1 MALKRCRT
9 LHWTIAFAKA
19 VLLQSMA
26 ISLGHAV
33 EPNKLASKDITST
46 IIDDI
51 RKAQLNLNSESTN
64 DDEADLDLY
73 LDVTLNQTSSGLV
86 NFVYREDQLWA
97 NADVLQQLGFIVPPD
112 STEPIPLNSLPDL
125 KIDYNARRQT
135 LSLIAPL
142 TLLNLDTTVR
152 NTRSNQRL
160 QPTASPGMLLNYNI
174 YGNQSLNSAKN
185 LSAFTELRAFNT
197 LGVLS
202 STALTTATHSAG
214 SNGDSSN
221 NDKDWDGRTVRLDTS
236 WSKSFPDKLIT
247 VRAGDILTGALS
259 WTRSTRLGGLQFG
272 TNFDLQ
278 PYRAT
283 TPLPSFFGSATLP
296 SAVELYVNGLKQY
309 SGDVPTGPFELQTA
323 PSFSGAGNAQLVVT
337 DALGQSTTLE
347 FSLYDAHRLLQPGL
361 SDWSVELGA
370 VRENYGNKSFDYGNN
385 IAASGT
391 WRYGVSNRFTVETH
405 AEATKGLSNAGVGGT
420 WLLGRAGGI
429 LFASLAGSE
438 SQGKDGAQYSTSYSW
453 NNSRFNI
460 GASATGTKGDYRD
473 VGSQYGSAPARRS
486 EQIST
491 GYSTQSLGSF
501 GMSYNQVSLAEQ
513 ETTQFASAYWS
524 KSFGRRLSLSAN
536 LNQDI
541 NDSANSSASI
551 GASFSLGHNISMNS
565 SIQHTNER
573 EVFVADISQSA
584 PNSGGINWRAQAR
597 HIIDNSLD
605 SNSNRSDSN
614 DGLAELSYLGRYG
627 RVQAGVS
634 VNDDS
639 YATYASGTGSLV
651 MMGGGIFPT
660 RQINSGFAVVSTN
673 GIANVPVL
681 LQNSPIGTTNSR
693 GLLLVSPLNAYQ
705 SNKIGIDPLD
715 LPADLRIDKVNIDA
729 TPTDRAGTLVNFV
742 ITPVR
747 SASVA
752 LVDSDNEPLPLGSQV
767 RQLTNTTV
775 PSTIIGFDG
784 EVYLDTLD
792 EHNVLEIINPSGE
805 ICTVSFDYQ
814 KQGDEIPLLG
824 PLICQKVKK

>member
-1 MALKRCRT
+1 MAPKRCRT
-9 LHWTIAFAKA
+9 SHWTIAFAKA
-19 VLLQSMA
+19 ALVQSMA
-26 ISLGHAV
+26 ISLSHAV
-33 EPNKLASKDITST
+33 EPNKLTSKDITST
-46 IIDDI
+46 IIDNM
-51 RKAQLNLNSESTN
+51 RQAQLNLDSDSTD
-64 DDEADLDLY
+64 DDEAGLDLY

-86 NFVYREDQLWA
+86 NFVYRKDQLWA

-125 KIDYNARRQT
+125 NIDYNARRQT

-142 TLLNLDTTVR
+142 NLLNLDTTIR
-152 NTRSNQRL
+152 NTRSNQRP

-174 YGNQSLNSAKN
+174 YGNQTQNSTKN
-185 LSAFTELRAFNT
+185 LSAFTELRAFSGF
-197 LGVLS
+197 GVLS

-214 SNGDSSN
+214 NSRN
-221 NDKDWDGRTVRLDTS
+221 NDKDWDGRTVRLDTN
-236 WSKSFPDKLIT
+236 WSKSFPDKLLT

-309 SGDVPTGPFELQTA
+309 SGKVPTGPFELQTA
-323 PSFSGAGNAQLVVT
+323 PSFSGAGNAELIVT

-370 VRENYGNKSFDYGNN
+370 VRKNYGNKSFDYGNN
-385 IAASGT
+385 VAASGT
-391 WRYGVSNRFTVETH
+391 WRYGVSNRFTAETH
-405 AEATKGLSNAGVGGT
+405 AEVTKGLSNAGVGGT
-420 WLLGRAGGI
+420 WLLGRAGGV
-429 LFASLAGSE
+429 LFASLAGSK
-438 SQGKDGAQYSTSYSW
+438 SQGESGSQYSTSYSW

-486 EQIST
+486 EQISS

-501 GMSYNQVSLAEQ
+501 GMSYNQVSLDDQ
-513 ETTQFASAYWS
+513 ETTKFASAYWR

-541 NDSANSSASI
+541 NDSTSSSASI
-551 GASFSLGHNISMNS
+551 GASFSLDRNVSMNS
-565 SIQHTNER
+565 SIQHTDER
-573 EVFVADISQSA
+573 EVFVADISHSA

-597 HIIDNSLD
+597 QIIDNSLD

-634 VNDDS
+634 VNDDNYS
-639 YATYASGTGSLV
+639 TYASGTGSLV
-651 MMGGGIFPT
+651 MMGGGLFPT
-660 RQINSGFAVVSTN
+660 RQINSSFAVVSTD

-705 SNKIGIDPLD
+705 SNKIGIDPID
-715 LPADLRIDKVNIDA
+715 LPADLRIEKVNIEA
-729 TPTDRAGTLVNFV
+729 TPTDRAGTLINFA

-747 SASVA
+747 SASVI
-752 LVDSDNEPLPLGSQV
+752 LIDSSNQPLPLGSQV
-767 RQLTNTTV
+767 RQLTNTAV

-784 EVYLDTLD
+784 EVYLDTLN
-792 EHNVLEIINPSGE
+792 EHNVLQITNPSGD
-805 ICTVSFDYQ
+805 ICNVSFDYQ

-824 PLICQKVKK
+824 PLICLKV

>member
-1 MALKRCRT
+1 MEFRRHRT
-9 LHWTIAFAKA
+9 SHWTIPLAKA
-19 VLLQSMA
+19 VLLPYITVSVSHA
-26 ISLGHAV
+26 I
-33 EPNKLASKDITST
+33 EPNEIVSKDITST
-46 IIDDI
+46 IIDNI
-51 RKAQLNLNSESTN
+51 RQAHLNLASDST
-64 DDEADLDLY
+64 EADLDLY

-86 NFVYREDQLWA
+86 HFIYREDQLWA
-97 NADVLQQLGFIVPPD
+97 NADILQQLGFIVPPD
-112 STEPIPLNSLPDL
+112 STEPIPLNSLPNL

-142 TLLNLDTTVR
+142 SLLNLDTTIR
-152 NTRSNQRL
+152 NTRSNQRPH
-160 QPTASPGMLLNYNI
+160 PTASPGMLLNYNI
-174 YGNQSLNSAKN
+174 YGNQSQNSAKN

-259 WTRSTRLGGLQFG
+259 WTRSTRLGGLQLG
-272 TNFDLQ
+272 TDFDLQ
-278 PYRAT
+278 PYMAT

-391 WRYGVSNRFTVETH
+391 WRYGVSNRFTAETH

-438 SQGKDGAQYSTSYSW
+438 SQGKNGAQYSTSYTW

-460 GASATGTKGDYRD
+460 GASATGTKGTYRD
-473 VGSQYGSAPARRS
+473 VGSQYGSVPVRRS
-486 EQIST
+486 EQISSS
-491 GYSTQSLGSF
+491 YSTQSLGSF
-501 GMSYNQVSLAEQ
+501 GMSYNQVSLADQ

-524 KSFGRRLSLSAN
+524 KSFGQRLSLSAN
-536 LNQDI
+536 LNQDL

-551 GASFSLGHNISMNS
+551 GASFSLDRNVSMNS
-565 SIQHTNER
+565 SIQHTDER

-605 SNSNRSDSN
+605 SNSSRSDSN

-634 VNDDS
+634 VNGDS

-651 MMGGGIFPT
+651 MMGGGLFPT
-660 RQINSGFAVVSTN
+660 RQINSGFAVVSTD

-705 SNKIGIDPLD
+705 SNKIGINPMG
-715 LPADLRIDKVNIDA
+715 LPADLRIDKVSIES

-747 SASVA
+747 SASVV

-767 RQLTNTTV
+767 RQLTNTAV
-775 PSTIIGFDG
+775 LPTIIGFDG

-792 EHNVLEIINPSGE
+792 EHNVLEIMNPSSD

-814 KQGDEIPLLG
+814 KQGDEIPLIG
-824 PLICQKVKK
+824 PLICQKVQK